1 MGPPNLLRSAADV
14 TPEWLTAALLR
25 AGALAS
31 GARVVSFEHR
41 PIGTGQMADTT
52 RFVLTYD
59 EAGAGP
65 ASVVGK
71 FASADDQSRG
81 DLTGSLWSL
90 TRGPALGFGRGPRED
105 ALGHGRRLRRR

>member
-14 TPEWLTAALLR
+14 SPDWLTAALLR
-25 AGALAS
+25 AGALAA

-41 PIGTGQMADTT
+41 QIGTGQMADTT

-59 EAGAGP
+59 EPGAGP

-71 FASADDQSRG
+71 FASADYQSFFFFKQKTAYEIEVRFYQEVAARVG
-81 DLTGSLWSL
+81 A
-90 TRGPALGFGRGPRED
+90 RVPATY
-105 ALGHGRRLRRR
+105 